1 MELRK
6 VSASPRTAGGKGAAG
21 RLRNSGS
28 IPAVAYGKNLPSRAL
43 AVSPVDLKS
52 VLTSE
57 RGTNTVI
64 ELDIDSGK
72 EKLTV
77 LLCDSQHHPVTR
89 ALLHAD
95 FLQIALDQPVDVEIP
110 LHVTGKP
117 VGVVKGGVLRQVFRK
132 LPVRCLPELIPVSI
146 THDVTELDLDG
157 HVPTKALAL
166 PEGVVARLPPEQ
178 TIIAIVTEKHQ
189 VEEEAAAAPG
199 AAAGAPAAAG
209 SPSKAPPAKADEK
222 KSDKK

>member
-6 VSASPRTAGGKGAAG
+6 VSASPRAAGGKGAAG
-21 RLRNSGS
+21 RLRTSGK

-43 AVSPVDLKS
+43 AVSPADLKS
-52 VLTSE
+52 VLGSE
-57 RGTNTVI
+57 YGMNTVI
-64 ELDIDSGK
+64 ELDIDSK

-95 FLQIALDQPVDVEIP
+95 FRQIALDQPVDVEIP
-110 LHVTGKP
+110 LHVTGKA

-132 LPVRCLPELIPVSI
+132 VPVSCLPEKIPVSI

-157 HVPTKALAL
+157 HVPTKALNL
-166 PEGVVARLPPEQ
+166 PEGVTARLPPEQ
-178 TIIAIVTEKHQ
+178 TIIAIVTEKQHA
-189 VEEEAAAAPG
+189 EEETAAATAG
-199 AAAGAPAAAG
+199 AAAAGAT
-209 SPSKAPPAKADEK
+209 PSKAPPAKAEEK
-222 KSDKK
+222 KADKK

>member
-6 VSASPRTAGGKGAAG
+6 VTASPRAAGGKSAAG
-21 RLRNSGS
+21 RLRTSGQ

-43 AVSPVDLKS
+43 AVSPADLKS
-52 VLTSE
+52 VLGSE
-57 RGTNTVI
+57 YGMNTVI
-64 ELDIDSGK
+64 ELDIDSK

-77 LLCDSQHHPVTR
+77 LLVDSQHHPVTR

-95 FLQIALDQPVDVEIP
+95 FRQIALDQPVDVEIP

-132 LPVRCLPELIPVSI
+132 VPVSCLPEKIPVSI

-157 HVPTKALAL
+157 HVPTKALNL
-166 PEGVVARLPPEQ
+166 PEGVMARLPPEQ
-178 TIIAIVTEKHQ
+178 TIIAIVTEKQHA
-189 VEEEAAAAPG
+189 EEETAAAPG
-199 AAAGAPAAAG
+199 AAAAPAAGAT
-209 SPSKAPPAKADEK
+209 PSKAPPAKAEEK